1 MKILALDQAS
11 MITGWSIFDDEKL
24 VAYGKLEMPKG
35 SSVGERLVIIRNGVK
50 ALIDEYQITYVGFED
65 IQMQTSVGNNVQ
77 TFKVL
82 AEVFGVILMLCTELK
97 IDYTIVSSNTWKSTL
112 EIKGKKRAEQK
123 RNAQEYV
130 VNTYGVKPTQDEAD
144 AICIGAHMIHHPG
157 KNTVV
162 FEEGFNWE

>member
-11 MITGWSIFDDEKL
+11 MITGWSVFDDEKL
-24 VAYGKLEMPKG
+24 VAYGRLEMPKG

-82 AEVFGVILMLCTELK
+82 ANVFGVILELCEELHMP
-97 IDYTIVSSNTWKSTL
+97 YSVVSSVTWKSTFA
-112 EIKGKKRAEQK
+112 IKGRQRAEQK
-123 RNAQEYV
+123 RNAQLYV
-130 VNTYGVKPTQDEAD
+130 ENTYHVQATQDECD
-144 AICIGAHMIHHPG
+144 AICIGAHIAK
-157 KNTVV
+157 KNA
-162 FEEGFNWE
+162 GFNWT